1 MSIPSVSRPLKC
13 LAGLL
18 LVLSAPMLAAQQAT
32 TLSDRERAERDA
44 SKVLSFIKFHA
55 VRAPKPA
62 SPPAVQSAQV
72 APVAAQPRAMPAV
85 AREQDGQQVAALQAA
100 VLARSAPPAAVP
112 ATAVV
117 PAPSGEQPG
126 TTLPPASEPPASQPV
141 EMPPSSVPAPVEPE
155 PEPEEVDLKLIQHV
169 QPELPRGN
177 NLRNGIVRV
186 RFTVASD
193 GSVQKVT
200 ANEGAQ
206 RRLAT
211 SAIRAVQQWRF
222 EPIAAAKDVEVDLDF
237 RFEE

>member
-18 LVLSAPMLAAQQAT
+18 LVLGAPMLAAQQAT

-44 SKVLSFIKFHA
+44 SKVLNFIKFHA

-62 SPPAVQSAQV
+62 AAPTAQAV
-72 APVAAQPRAMPAV
+72 PVAAPSRAMPAA
-85 AREQDGQQVAALQAA
+85 AREQDGQQFASLQAA
-100 VLARSAPPAAVP
+100 TPTRPAPPVAVQAP
-112 ATAVV
+112 AVAPV
-117 PAPSGEQPG
+117 PSGEQPG
-126 TTLPPASEPPASQPV
+126 TTLPPVSEPPVSQPA
-141 EMPPSSVPAPVEPE
+141 EPVPAAAPMPVEPE
-155 PEPEEVDLKLIQHV
+155 PEPEVEVDLKLIEHV

-177 NLRNGIVRV
+177 NLRNGVVRV

-222 EPIAAAKDVEVDLDF
+222 EPIPAAKDVEVDLDF